1 MRADGVPQAAR
12 PLGGLDADTAWYRT
26 HKQALEGRYSG
37 QYLVIMDQRV
47 VDHAAEFGAL
57 AERALGRNLLNLF
70 TATLRGPE
78 RWVEVNGSW
87 ISPGD
92 IAAWSPPAADRRGP
106 GGGGHPVVRDGD
118 RCTHAGGLV
127 TRIVNSNG

>member
-1 MRADGVPQAAR
+1 MSEC
-12 PLGGLDADTAWYRT
+12 L
-26 HKQALEGRYSG
+26 
-37 QYLVIMDQRV
+37 
-47 VDHAAEFGAL
+47 
-57 AERALGRNLLNLF
+57 LGRNLLNLS